1 MNNQAYFQVVSI
13 IEEIELTE
21 KLLRQLRQLKEPLN
35 KTLVTEIKRKKR
47 NLVKEMLKNMI
58 DTGVSFSQFEEL
70 YQQIFS
76 YLKAE
81 EKAPNTS
88 TEFHK
93 NAKRVAQ
100 FLS

>member
-1 MNNQAYFQVVSI
+1 M
-13 IEEIELTE
+13 
-21 KLLRQLRQLKEPLN
+21 
-35 KTLVTEIKRKKR
+35 KRKKR
-47 NLVKEMLKNMI
+47 NLVKEMLKKMI
-58 DTGVSFSQFEEL
+58 DSGVSFSQFEEL

-81 EKAPNTS
+81 EKLVNPPN
-88 TEFHK
+88 EFYK